1 MGTSLPYRQEDLSF
15 STAIRRVGGNGSTEG
30 VGLEHE
36 YDVVVVGGGAAG
48 LSGAVALLRSRR
60 RVLVVD
66 AGHPRNAPADGVHNL
81 LTRDGLPPG
90 DLVALGR
97 EEVRRYG
104 GEVREGRAV
113 GATRLGDGFEVLLDD
128 GDRLTARR
136 LLVCSGLVDEL
147 PPVEGLAE
155 RWGHQVL
162 HCPYCHGWE
171 VRGQRIGVLATGP
184 TAVHQALLFSQLSD
198 DVVVLAH
205 TAPPAAE
212 DRARLAA
219 AGVRVQEGEVVALEG
234 PARSLEGVRLV
245 DGTWVP
251 LDAVVVAP
259 WMSARSGVLDSLG
272 LVPEANPSGM
282 GEQYPS
288 GPAGRTVVPGVWV
301 AGNVADLGAQVVG
314 AAAAGTMAGAAI
326 NMDLIEADLQE
337 RVA

>member
-1 MGTSLPYRQEDLSF
+1 MD
-15 STAIRRVGGNGSTEG
+15 
-30 VGLEHE
+30 HE
-36 YDVVVVGGGAAG
+36 YDVIVVGGGAAG

-66 AGHPRNAPADGVHNL
+66 AGSPRNAPAGGVHNL
-81 LTRDGLPPG
+81 LTRDGLPPRE
-90 DLVALGR
+90 LLALGR

-113 GATRLGDGFEVLLDD
+113 SAAPLDDGFEVHLDD
-128 GDRLTARR
+128 GGRLTARR
-136 LLVCSGLVDEL
+136 LLVTTGLVDEL
-147 PPVEGLAE
+147 PQVDGLRE

-171 VRGQRIGVLATGP
+171 VRDQRIGVLATGP

-205 TAPPAAE
+205 TAPPGTE

-219 AGVRVQEGEVVALEG
+219 AGVRVQEGAVVALEG
-234 PARSLEGVRLV
+234 ASGELEGARLA
-245 DGTWVP
+245 DGTRVP

-259 WMSARSGVLDSLG
+259 WMSARSAVLDSLG
-272 LVPEANPSGM
+272 LTAEAHPSGT

-288 GPAGRTVVPGVWV
+288 GPMGRTDVPGVWV
-301 AGNVADLGAQVVG
+301 AGNVADVGAQVVG

-326 NMDLIEADLQE
+326 NMDLIEADLEE